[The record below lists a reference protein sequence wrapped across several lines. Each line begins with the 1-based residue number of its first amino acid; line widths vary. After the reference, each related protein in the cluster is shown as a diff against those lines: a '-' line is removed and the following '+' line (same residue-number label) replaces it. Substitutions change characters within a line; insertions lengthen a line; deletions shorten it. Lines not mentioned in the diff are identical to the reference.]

1 MKLEDPELEAL
12 VAAYRRERRP
22 PGAARQQMWRRL
34 AREVEP
40 VPRWGR
46 YALVGVVAIAALLL
60 LWLGLRGEL
69 GTRVDPGRR
78 PMQAPHERPDERP
91 ATAVAGSGHEGPS
104 RSASEDL
111 ATPSDSTP
119 ASSPGRASEPSE
131 TETASTTGVTGRSR
145 DDSAPDGGPRRSS
158 GATPHPSLPS
168 GTPEH
173 DDPFELIERAEA
185 ALRSG
190 QPDRALRLLAQHE
203 QRFPSAT
210 TREERRALRVL
221 ALCDLGRHAEGRG
234 ARHRFLHDHPHSA
247 YRTRIEGACPR
258 P

>member
-12 VAAYRRERRP
+12 VAAYRREQRP

-69 GTRVDPGRR
+69 GTWVNPERH
-78 PMQAPHERPDERP
+78 PMQAPHERLDERP
-91 ATAVAGSGHEGPS
+91 ANAVAGSGHRGPS
-104 RSASEDL
+104 RPTSEDPT
-111 ATPSDSTP
+111 TPSDPTP
-119 ASSPGRASEPSE
+119 APTPGQPSAP
-131 TETASTTGVTGRSR
+131 ETASPTGVVDRSL
-145 DDSAPDGGPRRSS
+145 DDPAAVDKPRRSPEATPRTDPPS
-158 GATPHPSLPS
+158 GA
-168 GTPEH
+168 PEP

-190 QPDRALRLLAQHE
+190 HPDRALRLLAQHE
-203 QRFPSAT
+203 QRFPSAA

-234 ARHRFLHDHPHSA
+234 ARHRFLRDYPRSA